1 MAQADLPPR
10 VYPRMTPSRAS
21 KENEAPPVTTNPLI
35 SFAGGDETDAD
46 QA

>member
-1 MAQADLPPR
+1 MP
-10 VYPRMTPSRAS
+10 PSRAS
-21 KENEAPPVTTNPLI
+21 KENEAPRVTTNTLI